1 MFEDMFYPLLS
12 LIISL
17 IALGCV
23 YFFSVRALREDVAS
37 IKEKIAENDR
47 NENEAEKV
55 VENDQNEAEI
65 EWLKSLKA
73 GLAERV
79 RGVSER
85 AITEEHRRE
94 LKQRVA
100 YLRRFLAA
108 LAEIESAMS
117 SEDRI
122 SFDGYVDREIE
133 KPLKQM
139 RDLLTLCEM
148 QNASTDPVLLLK
160 GALLGEEVF
169 SASSIASLLR
179 RTRPGQ
185 MIRYFLPEIDK
196 RVTEHGQENAQ
207 RVFDGMAGLGG
218 DEVELIGACPG
229 DEYDTSRYQIVGQDT
244 SGAQSRDR
252 IVRCVAHGL
261 KNAQSG
267 KIERKAKVIIAG

>member
-1 MFEDMFYPLLS
+1 MFEELFYPLLS
-12 LIISL
+12 TIISL

-23 YFFSVRALREDVAS
+23 CLWVRKQVLGLRA
-37 IKEKIAENDR
+37 
-47 NENEAEKV
+47 EAERREAKR
-55 VENDQNEAEI
+55 EKNAQNAEEV
-65 EWLKSLKA
+65 EWLKRLKA
-73 GLAERV
+73 GLEERV
-79 RGVSER
+79 LGVAEH
-85 AITEEHRRE
+85 AIAEEHRRE
-94 LKQRVA
+94 LKKRVA

-117 SEDRI
+117 SEDRV
-122 SFDGYVDREIE
+122 SFAVYVDREIE

-185 MIRYFLPEIDK
+185 MIRYFLPEIDS
-196 RVTEHGQENAQ
+196 RVTKNGQENAQ
-207 RVFDGMAGLGG
+207 RVFDGMTELGG
-218 DEVELIGACPG
+218 DEVELIGARLG
-229 DEYDTSRYQIVGQDT
+229 DPFDTGRYQIVGQDT
-244 SGAQSRDR
+244 STPQHRDQ

-267 KIERKAKVIIAG
+267 EIERKAKVIIAG